1 MKKLIQLTT
10 GIIFI
15 FLQFS
20 CRKDTPADTECPDA
34 YVLNTIDINSLGYY
48 FRALGVNSATP
59 TDPVYYYPQN
69 NLITKPVANPSNAFE
84 FIFLKKST
92 PQAPNLVE
100 ELWKYNFCSNT
111 FSILKTGLDGIKPI
125 IDWSNTDWILYSSDN
140 KIFKM
145 KSNGDSVTYLSD
157 NPGYFDLR
165 WSPSGNS
172 YAGYHSANQKV
183 SVFSQTGAL
192 LKEYSLYTPK
202 SNLYW
207 INATE
212 ILFVGLNDISSI
224 NINTDNISQLCTGFE
239 YAPVG
244 YNLNTSQLYVLNSTM
259 LAHYNINNCQV
270 DSIVEVNNS
279 KLFFDVK
286 PLGNEKV
293 ISLMVVSQW
302 KDSVLNQKNQFYHL
316 LLMNPDGSN
325 QRVISID

>member
-1 MKKLIQLTT
+1 
-10 GIIFI
+10 
-15 FLQFS
+15 
-20 CRKDTPADTECPDA
+20 
-34 YVLNTIDINSLGYY
+34 
-48 FRALGVNSATP
+48 
-59 TDPVYYYPQN
+59 
-69 NLITKPVANPSNAFE
+69 
-84 FIFLKKST
+84 
-92 PQAPNLVE
+92 
-100 ELWKYNFCSNT
+100 
-111 FSILKTGLDGIKPI
+111 
-125 IDWSNTDWILYSSDN
+125 
-140 KIFKM
+140 M

-157 NPGYFDLR
+157 NSGYFDLR

-207 INATE
+207 INANE
-212 ILFVGLNDISSI
+212 ILFIGLNNISSI
-224 NINTDNISQLCTGFE
+224 NIITDNISQLCTGFG

-244 YNLNTSQLYVLNSTM
+244 YNSNTSQLYVLNSTM

-316 LLMNPDGSN
+316 LLMNQDGSN